1 MITQGLITILFNIA
15 SGFFN
20 LLPDISWS
28 VDTSAFEYFI
38 SILKVAGYVFP
49 WGTVVAIV
57 MIVFSISM
65 FRIVISFI
73 KTIWDLLP
81 LV

>member
-1 MITQGLITILFNIA
+1 MIICA